1 MDTVVDA
8 VVWYVA
14 FVFSVTL
21 HEASHA
27 LVAMWGGDATAYEG
41 GQVTLD
47 PIPHMRRSPFGMIV
61 FPIVTLVLSG
71 WPMGFASA
79 PYDPTWADRHPRRA
93 AWMALAG
100 PAANLGVVL
109 VCVALAWAGIA
120 TGHFKQP
127 QSANFQH
134 IISATQDGTWVSAAF
149 ILSVMLTMNL
159 ILFLLNMIPMPPL
172 DGASAL
178 GLLLSDDGARKV
190 REVAKDP
197 TFAMLGILLVF
208 YTFGEI
214 FDPLFTVFLNLLYPN
229 ANFR

>member
-1 MDTVVDA
+1 
-8 VVWYVA
+8 
-14 FVFSVTL
+14 
-21 HEASHA
+21 
-27 LVAMWGGDATAYEG
+27 
-41 GQVTLD
+41 
-47 PIPHMRRSPFGMIV
+47 
-61 FPIVTLVLSG
+61 
-71 WPMGFASA
+71 
-79 PYDPTWADRHPRRA
+79 
-93 AWMALAG
+93 
-100 PAANLGVVL
+100 
-109 VCVALAWAGIA
+109 
-120 TGHFKQP
+120 
-127 QSANFQH
+127 
-134 IISATQDGTWVSAAF
+134 
-149 ILSVMLTMNL
+149 MLTMNL